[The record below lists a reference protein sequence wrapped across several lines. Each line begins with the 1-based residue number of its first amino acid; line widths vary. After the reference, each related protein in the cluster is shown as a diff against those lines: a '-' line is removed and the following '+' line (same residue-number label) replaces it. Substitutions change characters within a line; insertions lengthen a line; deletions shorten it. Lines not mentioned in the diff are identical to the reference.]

1 MLSKAV
7 EATFKSLCSSL
18 NTPRSLA
25 AWLMLSN
32 DEHLQFSQME
42 IKPLNYLERDF
53 EKFRDDYLVTE
64 YLSKYKGL
72 DTNVDLPEVAYGS
85 FVAAEDQCRSANERI
100 RQLWTHNGSCGWADI
115 LCRAQLKIQSCLG
128 THPSWHKL
136 ADRFKWGPGA
146 TSTLKGFDARIDS
159 KLREEQISVTK
170 KALPYI
176 KAAMACDYAWLHAR
190 GLDAAGP
197 VTLLDSE
204 FRVVRGS
211 RGLTV
216 PKNAKTDRFIAAEPT
231 GNVFLQLGVG
241 NYFRQCLRR
250 VGINLDDQTINQ
262 ALAKSA
268 LEDGLATVDL
278 KAASDTI
285 PSALVWQ
292 LLPYSWASLLWDLR
306 SPEIQ
311 IKGEYVPLE
320 KFSSMGNGFTFELES
335 LIFWALTESLR
346 DAMGLTG
353 RVSVYGDDIIC
364 PSEMVPRLT
373 ELLSFCGFTL
383 NVKKSHS
390 TGLFR
395 ESCGKHYFGGKDV
408 TPIYQKDVPDAEE
421 HEAYR
426 FHNRLLYHAL
436 DRGYFD
442 SRGVTIADR
451 KLRAAVKSSKLVF
464 EKVKQVHEVP
474 IAPDP
479 RWRTLDGGVATSLR
493 NAKRF
498 VFMSSERHNMNGLWR
513 TQVLAFVPKEVP
525 CHVGAFYAV
534 VLRSTHG
541 RSSVPDLGRA
551 FAGTINVRGR
561 GSWRRKRRYFPE
573 ARDLLWV

>member
-1 MLSKAV
+1 
-7 EATFKSLCSSL
+7 
-18 NTPRSLA
+18 
-25 AWLMLSN
+25 MLSN

-42 IKPLNYLERDF
+42 IKPLNYLEH
-53 EKFRDDYLVTE
+53 ELHKFRDDYLITE

-72 DTNVDLPEVAYGS
+72 NTGVDLAKVAYGS
-85 FVAAEDQCRSANERI
+85 FVAAEDQCREANGRI
-100 RQLWTHNGSCGWADI
+100 RGIWTRSGSCGWLDI
-115 LCRAQLKIQSCLG
+115 FCRAQLKIQSCLG
-128 THPSWHKL
+128 THPSWRKL

-159 KLREEQISVTK
+159 KLREEQISVTM
-170 KALPYI
+170 KALPYL

-190 GLDAAGP
+190 SLDAEGP
-197 VTLLDSE
+197 TTLLDKE
-204 FRVVRGS
+204 FLVVRGS

-241 NYFRQCLRR
+241 NYLRQCLRR
-250 VGINLDDQTINQ
+250 VGIDLDDQSVNQ
-262 ALAKSA
+262 DLAAHAL
-268 LEDGLATVDL
+268 DRGLATIDL

-306 SPEIQ
+306 SPEIR

-364 PSEMVPRLT
+364 PSEMVCRLT

-390 TGLFR
+390 TGVFR
-395 ESCGKHYFGGKDV
+395 ESCGKHFFGGSDV
-408 TPIYQKDVPDAEE
+408 TPIYQKDVPDNEE
-421 HEAYR
+421 HKAYR

-442 SRGVTIADR
+442 ACGVTIADR
-451 KLRAAVKSSKLVF
+451 KLRGAVKSSKMVF
-464 EKVKQVHEVP
+464 EKFERVHEVP
-474 IAPDP
+474 IAPDL

-498 VFMSSERHNMNGLWR
+498 VFMSQNHRNMHGHWR
-513 TQVLAFVPKEVP
+513 AKVLTFVPKDVP

-534 VLRSTHG
+534 MLRSIHG
-541 RSSVPDLGRA
+541 RSSVLKLGRP
-551 FAGTINVRGR
+551 FAGTTNVRNR
-561 GSWRRKRRYFPE
+561 GKWRTKDRYFSE